1 MVKSPASSAISKE
14 KISMSEKKIDFEK
27 ELKRLDEIVN
37 KIQDESLPLDE
48 SVKLYEEGNKIIAT
62 LKEELAKAEEKIEN
76 IVDINKK

>member
-1 MVKSPASSAISKE
+1 
-14 KISMSEKKIDFEK
+14 MSEKKIDFEK

-48 SVKLYEEGNKIIAT
+48 SVKLYEEGNKIIAV

-76 IVDINKK
+76 IVDVNKK

>member
-1 MVKSPASSAISKE
+1 
-14 KISMSEKKIDFEK
+14 MSEKKIDFEK

-48 SVKLYEEGNKIIAT
+48 SVKLYEEGNKIIT
-62 LKEELAKAEEKIEN
+62 VLKEELAKAEEKIEN

>member
-1 MVKSPASSAISKE
+1 
-14 KISMSEKKIDFEK
+14 MSEKKIDFEK

-48 SVKLYEEGNKIIAT
+48 SVKLYEEGNKIIAF